1 MERGR
6 LAAPF
11 ELCAVCALLSADKTS
26 LWCGR
31 VVSDLRWVWTT
42 SGVAAGLPCSR
53 WAWLGRIMLVMLRV
67 LRAGEFY
74 WG

>member
-11 ELCAVCALLSADKTS
+11 ELCAAPCAVCASLSADKTS

-53 WAWLGRIMLVMLRV
+53 WAW
-67 LRAGEFY
+67 AGEVC
-74 WG
+74 WSC